1 MEKNT
6 EMKNLF
12 QLDGRVPVLKAIPFG
27 LQHILAMFV
36 ANLTPITLIGV
47 ASGLSQ
53 DQIAFLLQ
61 NAMFVAGIATLVQL
75 YPVWK
80 VGSKLPIVMGVSF
93 TFVAILSY
101 VGATYGYPSAIG
113 AILVGGIFEGVL
125 GLLAKYWKK
134 IITPIVAA
142 SVVTSIG
149 FSLFSVGTRSFG
161 GGYTD
166 SFGSAENLILGTV
179 TLAACLLFNIFV
191 KGYKKQLSVLFGLFV
206 GYVLAIFMGKV
217 DLSVIMSE
225 GLIALPHLLPF
236 KPEFH
241 LGAIIGVAVIFLV
254 SAAETIGD
262 TSALVNSGLNREV
275 SEKEISGSLACNGF
289 CSSISSLFGCPP
301 ITSFSQNI
309 GLINMTGVVNR
320 FTIAT
325 GAICM
330 ILAGLLPPIGNFF
343 ATLPESV
350 LGGCTIMMFGT
361 ILTSGIQMI
370 SKAGFNQRN
379 VTIVALSLAVGI
391 GFTSGTEAD
400 IWHIFPQIVQDVF
413 AGNCVA
419 VVFVVSIVL
428 SLILPKDMEIKKEA
442 E

>member
-179 TLAACLLFNIFV
+179 TLAACLLFNIFA

-275 SEKEISGSLACNGF
+275 SEKEISGSLACDGF
-289 CSSISSLFGCPP
+289 CSSISSLFGCSP